1 MDECKKC
8 MFFDGFDDDTVKCS
22 KPNLIDFKSI
32 IVTRFTSNDNEF
44 EYRKYDEK
52 IDGKIIGDDP
62 YDYCQK
68 CGMFKILP
76 NGKQCCTLRYGVPI
90 EARYPFICED
100 RKIWKEVVK
109 K

>member
-1 MDECKKC
+1 
-8 MFFDGFDDDTVKCS
+8 MFFDGFDNDTVKCI
-22 KPNLIDFKSI
+22 KPNFIEFRSM
-32 IVTRFTSNDNEF
+32 IVTEFTIGDKKYK
-44 EYRKYDEK
+44 YRTYDED
-52 IDGKIIGDDP
+52 IDGEITGNNP

-68 CGMFKILP
+68 CDILKILP

-100 RKIWKEVVK
+100 RNIWKEVDK